1 MRVTIAER
9 NVRRETPAGTE
20 EEKMSLTQASTEY
33 HANAAINHEKAA
45 AYHDRAAEQHRNA
58 ARLHPIGDYERAGE
72 HARQAEI
79 YGKQAGDSCRRAM
92 EREGAANQQHGP
104 NAKKMYLHQRHSR

>member
-1 MRVTIAER
+1 MF
-9 NVRRETPAGTE
+9 
-20 EEKMSLTQASTEY
+20 LTQATTEY
-33 HANAAINHEKAA
+33 HVNAAINHEKAA

-58 ARLHPIGDYERAGE
+58 ARLHPTGDYERAGE
-72 HARQAEI
+72 HARQAET

-92 EREGAANQQHGP
+92 EREGATNEQYGA